1 MSYRITRLGA
11 TEILDSRGNPTVS
24 VQMEIDGSV
33 TVSADVPSGIS
44 KGSREAIE
52 RRDGDPQR
60 YGGGG
65 VRTVVDTIEG
75 EISDAVVGA
84 TWESLADLDHALCA
98 LDGTPDKARLGA
110 NAIVGVSLSAA
121 RGFAKRDGEPL
132 YRWLPPVGPTPR
144 LPVPH
149 FNVVNGGAHAFN
161 RLDFQEFMIAP
172 LGAPTFE
179 EALRAGAEIYH
190 RLRSALTG
198 VGLNVG
204 LGDEGG
210 FAPALQAP
218 EDVLDFLIGAI
229 ISAGYETGPGGV
241 SIALD
246 LAATE
251 FQEEDGRYRVNGSHF
266 DATDLVDY
274 LELLVDRYPI
284 WSIEDAMAE
293 ADGKGWRVLTERLGG
308 RVQLV
313 GDDNLVTNPSLISE
327 AIDGHR
333 GTAALI
339 KPNQVGTVTETL
351 EAARRC
357 VRGGFGAMVSH
368 RSGETTDAFI
378 SDLAVSI
385 GCGQIKAGAP
395 ARGER
400 VAKYNRLL
408 TIEAQNPELPF
419 GRHIS

>member
-1 MSYRITRLGA
+1 MSYRITKLGA
-11 TEILDSRGNPTVS
+11 TEILDSRGNPTLS
-24 VQMEIDGSV
+24 VRVEVDGSV
-33 TVSADVPSGIS
+33 TATADVPSGIS
-44 KGSREAIE
+44 KGNREAIE
-52 RRDGDPQR
+52 RRDGDPR
-60 YGGGG
+60 RFDGTG
-65 VRTVVDTIEG
+65 VRTVVDAVEG
-75 EISDAVVGA
+75 EISDAVVGMA
-84 TWESLADLDHALCA
+84 WKSLEDLDAALCA
-98 LDGTPDKARLGA
+98 LDGTPNKARLGG
-110 NAIVGVSLSAA
+110 NAIVGVSMSAA
-121 RGFAKRDGEPL
+121 RGFAERDGEAL
-132 YRWLPPVGPTPR
+132 YRWLPRVGVAPR

-149 FNVVNGGAHAFN
+149 FNVVNGGVHASN

-190 RLRSALTG
+190 RLRTVLAG
-198 VGLNVG
+198 VGFSVG

-218 EDVLDFLIGAI
+218 EDVLDFLVEAI
-229 ISAGYETGPGGV
+229 AVAGYEAGPRGV

-246 LAATE
+246 LAASE
-251 FQEEDGRYRVNGSHF
+251 FQEEDGRYKVNGSHLQ
-266 DATDLVDY
+266 AAELVDY

-293 ADGKGWRVLTERLGG
+293 DDGKGWEILTERLGG

-313 GDDNLVTNPSLISE
+313 GDDNLATNPRLISE

-351 EAARRC
+351 ESVRRC
-357 VRGGFGAMVSH
+357 ASGGFGAMVSH
-368 RSGETTDAFI
+368 RSGETTDTFI
-378 SDLAVSI
+378 ADLAVSI
-385 GCGQIKAGAP
+385 GCGQIKSGAP

-400 VAKYNRLL
+400 IAKYNRLL
-408 TIEAQNPELPF
+408 AIEAQEPRLPY
-419 GRHIS
+419 GRRSS